1 MTDQAKKSQSAADPL
16 DAIIDALRTD
26 NPNIRLFQINIPD
39 RPDDIFIARK
49 ASWAEYKRLI
59 GKVKDEASANEVVVQ
74 KFLVHPKPDYELIAN
89 EWDPGLVVTLAMQ
102 IQRGLGFSDGASVK
116 NL

>member
-1 MTDQAKKSQSAADPL
+1 MTDHSKKSKSTPESL
-16 DAIIDALRTD
+16 DQIVAALRAE

-74 KFLVHPKPDYELIAN
+74 KFLVHPKPDYEVLAN

>member
-1 MTDQAKKSQSAADPL
+1 MTEQKKKIRVEPTTVDQ
-16 DAIIDALRTD
+16 IVDALRAD

-74 KFLVHPKPDYELIAN
+74 KFLVHPKPDYEVLAN

>member
-1 MTDQAKKSQSAADPL
+1 MTEQKKKLRIEPTTVDQ
-16 DAIIDALRTD
+16 IVDALRAD

-89 EWDPGLVVTLAMQ
+89 QWDPGLVVTLAMQ

>member
-1 MTDQAKKSQSAADPL
+1 MTDQKKKIRVEPTTVDQ
-16 DAIIDALRTD
+16 IVDALRTD

-39 RPDDIFIARK
+39 RPDEIFIARK

-74 KFLVHPKPDYELIAN
+74 RFLVHPKPDYEVIAN

>member
-1 MTDQAKKSQSAADPL
+1 MTEQKKKIRVEPTTVDQ
-16 DAIIDALRTD
+16 IVDALRAD

-39 RPDDIFIARK
+39 RPDEIFIARK

-74 KFLVHPKPDYELIAN
+74 KFLVHPKPDYEAIAN
-89 EWDPGLVVTLAMQ
+89 QWDPGLVVTLAMQ